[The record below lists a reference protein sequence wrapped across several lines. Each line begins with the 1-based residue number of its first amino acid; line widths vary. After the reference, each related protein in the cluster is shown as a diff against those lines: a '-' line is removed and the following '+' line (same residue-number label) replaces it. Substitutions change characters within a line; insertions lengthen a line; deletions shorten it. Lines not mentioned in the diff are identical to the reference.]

1 MSLGWVKKKPGSR
14 VDVVVGGKGGGKGE
28 RRGGEEWKPGQRWER
43 RDLVTWVH
51 SQQSQFEVRNSRV
64 AKKCHVRQI
73 RQHPFQPLHH
83 HHIMVSPPV
92 CASACLITFSA
103 EQ

>member
-43 RDLVTWVH
+43 RDLVTWEH
-51 SQQSQFEVRNSRV
+51 SQQSHSSKLPRG
-64 AKKCHVRQI
+64 KKRT
-73 RQHPFQPLHH
+73 R
-83 HHIMVSPPV
+83 PPD
-92 CASACLITFSA
+92 
-103 EQ
+103 